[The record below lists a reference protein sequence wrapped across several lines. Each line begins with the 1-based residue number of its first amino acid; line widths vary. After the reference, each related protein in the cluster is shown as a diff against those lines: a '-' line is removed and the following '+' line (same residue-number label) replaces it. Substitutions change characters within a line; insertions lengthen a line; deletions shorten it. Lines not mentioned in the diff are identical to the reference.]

1 MVSKPR
7 NTTSRGSAALASAN
21 SGAALDSANSGML
34 ASANSGTAETFT
46 VGANE
51 PGATTFTVNANGF
64 VPEIPIVHTVDTVP
78 CTSTNG
84 DTQATGGDPI
94 ASEGAAAVVSGD
106 ASKLSVPVSLPSS
119 AVAKGPGSPVGRK
132 TKSQMSTTRSLPGW
146 HIKSA
151 YIQGGLEAIFI
162 TTGTFADD
170 AFIKPMVDKIM
181 ESLGSDTGPAV
192 TKLGIMGTYYMRISL
207 ANPHK
212 LVNKK
217 NNYQRKC
224 LIRLLDPGE
233 DTTEAR
239 FEALSVIKK
248 SLEEPAHNRFA
259 TPVFLNRTAFD
270 LTPPGTTDS
279 YPKLDNYLQ
288 FEDAVKVVRDLFDN
302 VDAPGWA
309 GNNLDAAFTYFTE
322 GHIPYAAFHALGFPL
337 QYVMEKSPENNGN

>member
-7 NTTSRGSAALASAN
+7 NTTTRGSAALASAN
-21 SGAALDSANSGML
+21 SGAALASDNSGML
-34 ASANSGTAETFT
+34 ASANSGTESFIPGAGTFT

-51 PGATTFTVNANGF
+51 PGAPTEN
-64 VPEIPIVHTVDTVP
+64 PIVHTVETVP
-78 CTSTNG
+78 CASTNG
-84 DTQATGGDPI
+84 DAQATGGGDPI
-94 ASEGAAAVVSGD
+94 ASEGAATVVSGD
-106 ASKLSVPVSLPSS
+106 PCRLSAPVSLPSS

-146 HIKSA
+146 HIRSA
-151 YIQGGLEAIFI
+151 YIMGGLEAIFI

-192 TKLGIMGTYYMRISL
+192 TKLGIMGTYFMRISL
-207 ANPHK
+207 TNPQK
-212 LVNKK
+212 LTNKK

-239 FEALSVIKK
+239 FEALQVIKN
-248 SLEEPAHNRFA
+248 SLEEPANNRFA
-259 TPVFLNRTAFD
+259 TPVFLNKTAFD

-279 YPKLDNYLQ
+279 YPKCPKLDHYLQ

-309 GNNLDAAFTYFTE
+309 GNNLDAALTYFTE
-322 GHIPYAAFHALGFPL
+322 GHIPYAAFHELGFPL
-337 QYVMEKSPENNGN
+337 QYVMEKIPENN